1 MYLDIYFDG
10 TGVNLNSPTEEK
22 FGKSVVGYAFLTNPA
37 AEIFVDSKDNSKLGV
52 RADDDDTSRNPYE
65 PEHVKI
71 YFPGPAAKPCTYQG
85 QHYPRPAATYNPT
98 QIPSLLLSQH
108 TTTNRTGAK
117 GDGWEHNL
125 QHAII
130 VTLNFILT
138 RRQYNPTEPII
149 IRIPAAYSRGGIT
162 AIAFSNQLSELLDEM
177 GIPQNQIFIEEMH
190 LIDPVAGQDYGK
202 FQNAAKRHDYK
213 RDLRQVD
220 PTRIGKR
227 VHKVSW
233 YNATQEKRGAF
244 TDQAPGDFSTGR
256 AILVPDNVECKRH
269 YLHACHKSIGH
280 PDRKGVLHAAGAWV
294 YQQATGA
301 EFPVPDGIEA
311 SWIHMADEFYP
322 SKRNRSFS
330 DAVSE
335 ESPIKSEHYTNS
347 ILYDVFHSFMYGCP
361 DKVTFEQALK
371 EPRYHFNPI
380 LTWAYKNSNF
390 FRITGLA
397 IDDLSSEVIA
407 QAVQCQSRLDLAL
420 FAICYNQDPSAEHYA
435 IATGT
440 HVDHQTLEA
449 IITAPAEEQAAFL
462 AEHLHPVTGAA
473 KDRQEADKA
482 VNNAIARLRASSF
495 EKKMPPLTL
504 AKEQI
509 SQATDKDS
517 CAEALAQAEA
527 VTRHPTAKFAN
538 RYSKYDSKDYRA
550 TDFQKA
556 KEHLQAPAS
565 GQQHEHHAYNQTHLA
580 FDQFSEQE
588 VHQPPSSVRLL
599 AYVELE
605 PR

>member
-22 FGKSVVGYAFLTNPA
+22 FGKSVVGYSFLANPA
-37 AEIFVDSKDNSKLGV
+37 TQVSVDPNDNGKLRIGS
-52 RADDDDTSRNPYE
+52 DSSDTSENPYE
-65 PEHVKI
+65 PEHIKI

-98 QIPSLLLSQH
+98 KIPSLLLSQH
-108 TTTNRTGAK
+108 TTTNRTGVK

-130 VTLNFILT
+130 LTLNFILT
-138 RRQYNPTEPII
+138 RRQYNPAEPII
-149 IRIPAAYSRGGIT
+149 IRIPASYSRGGIT

-177 GIPQNQIFIEEMH
+177 AIPQDQVFIEEIH
-190 LIDPVAGQDYGK
+190 LIDPVAGQGYGK
-202 FQNAAKRHDYK
+202 FQDTAKRPDYK
-213 RDLRQVD
+213 KNLYQVD
-220 PTRIGKR
+220 PTRIGNR
-227 VHKVSW
+227 VHRVSC

-256 AILVPDNVECKRH
+256 AILVPDNVACRLH

-301 EFPVPDGIEA
+301 EFPVPDDLEA
-311 SWIHMADEFYP
+311 SWIHMAGEFYP
-322 SKRNRSFS
+322 SKRDRSFS

-335 ESPIKSEHYTNS
+335 ESPVKSESYTNS
-347 ILYDVFHSFMYGCP
+347 ILHDAFYSFMYNCP
-361 DKVTFEQALK
+361 DKVTFKQALG
-371 EPRYHFNPI
+371 EPYYRFNSI
-380 LTWAYKNSNF
+380 LVWAYENSNF
-390 FRITGLA
+390 FRLTGLA

-407 QAVQCQSRLDLAL
+407 QAVQCKSRLDLTL
-420 FAICYNQDPSAEHYA
+420 FAIRYNQDPSAEHYA

-462 AEHLHPVTGAA
+462 AEHLPPITGVA
-473 KDRQEADKA
+473 KTQQIALSA
-482 VNNAIARLRASSF
+482 VHNAKARLRASSA
-495 EKKMPPLTL
+495 EKKMPSLTL
-504 AKEQI
+504 AEEQI
-509 SQATDKDS
+509 RQAADTHS
-517 CAEALAQAEA
+517 CAAALAQAEA
-527 VTRHPTAKFAN
+527 VTKHPTAKLAN

-556 KEHLQAPAS
+556 KEHLQDPAS
-565 GQQHEHHAYNQTHLA
+565 GQQHEHQAYNQTSLA

-588 VHQPPSSVRLL
+588 VHRPPSSVRLL